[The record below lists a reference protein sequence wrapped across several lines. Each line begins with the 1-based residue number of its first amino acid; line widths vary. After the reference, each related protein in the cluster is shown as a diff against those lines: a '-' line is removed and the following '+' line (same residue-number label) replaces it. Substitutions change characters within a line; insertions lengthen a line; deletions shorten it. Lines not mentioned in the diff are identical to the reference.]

1 MKLSNIIFKGVLPV
15 TVLSASVLAFAALTS
30 QPPEVE
36 AIQDEKVFTV
46 ETLTVNYQAQQPQLE
61 LYGLVQTPHQ
71 QIITSE
77 VNGKL
82 LSVLVSSGEQVAAGD
97 LLMEIDN
104 FHAQQAVANQALQI
118 SQIDSQILQNRQQLA
133 QNEQELTV
141 QVRLLTLAQNQLS
154 AADSMLRRELISDTE
169 HAAQVREAANLE
181 LAIKRLEGSIE
192 LADIQLKQL
201 QLQKQVAQ
209 NELAN
214 LERALAQTSIVAPVS
229 GQIVGN
235 LPVPGQ
241 FISTGMQLSQIVQT
255 NLKEVQIQLPTELSR
270 LLEGENVTALTDSGA
285 VLSLDRINASVQPGM
300 VGRTA
305 YLQVSENNH
314 QLTSGDTIKL
324 SLNLPSI
331 DSAMAVPVN
340 AIFDDKRVYEIV
352 EGKLEAVE
360 FEHLG
365 SMVNEGE
372 RYILIRANELTN
384 GEQLL
389 STRIAN
395 VTSGMQVQEASDD

>member
-15 TVLSASVLAFAALTS
+15 SVLGASVFAFAALTS

-61 LYGLVQTPHQ
+61 LYGLVQTPHH

-82 LSVLVSSGEQVAAGD
+82 LSVLVASGEQVAAGD

-104 FHAQQAVANQALQI
+104 FHAQQAVANQQLQI

-133 QNEQELTV
+133 QNEQELSV

-181 LAIKRLEGSIE
+181 LAVKRLEGNIE

-214 LERALAQTSIVAPVS
+214 LERALAQTKILAPVS
-229 GQIVGN
+229 GQITGN
-235 LPVPGQ
+235 LPIPGQ
-241 FISTGMQLSQIVQT
+241 FISSGMQLSQIVQT
-255 NLKEVQIQLPTELSR
+255 NRKEVQVQVPTELSR
-270 LLEGENVTALTDSGA
+270 RLEGENITATTDNGA
-285 VLSLDRINASVQPGM
+285 VLTLDRINASVQSGM

-305 YLQVSENNH
+305 YLQVGENSH

-324 SLNLPSI
+324 SLNLPSV

-340 AIFDDKRVYEIV
+340 AVFDDKRVYEIV
-352 EGKLEAVE
+352 EGQLEAVE

-365 SMVNEGE
+365 SMVKDGE
-372 RYILIRANELTN
+372 RFILMRANELAN